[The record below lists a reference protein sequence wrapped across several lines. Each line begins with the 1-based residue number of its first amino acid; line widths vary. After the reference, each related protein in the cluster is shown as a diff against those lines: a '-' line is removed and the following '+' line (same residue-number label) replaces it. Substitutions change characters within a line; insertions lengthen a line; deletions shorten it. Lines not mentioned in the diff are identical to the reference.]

1 MAKFSGTRNLI
12 AIAAIVTVGTALSF
26 GVGAAL
32 AADDVT
38 EDQILKA
45 LTRPRKRR

>member
-1 MAKFSGTRNLI
+1 MAKLSGTRSLT

-32 AADDVT
+32 
-38 EDQILKA
+38 
-45 LTRPRKRR
+45 RR